1 MKNNDTQVSGN
12 VKTYDELVKE
22 NEVLSNDISVLL
34 GEVDSASQRKG
45 WLRVAWVLVI
55 ILLVAFLGLSYLAYN
70 EISSSNEANMKAQE
84 SIEKFEE
91 MEAEKNSF
99 QTKFESS
106 EAEVKRLRGQIEQ
119 TSSNRDAAV
128 ERKQDAERE
137 IEQLKVE
144 INDLK
149 GQNSGQKTK
158 IDTLEQQVSSLEQQ
172 VASEKERADEAEALV
187 KEWEDFY
194 EEGNF
199 N

>member
-172 VASEKERADEAEALV
+172 VASEKKRADEAEALV